1 MTKRI
6 LAAVLALLFALLLFL
21 GTSPSRAIRAAAL
34 LNGCSWDEVICSL
47 LAAALA
53 AYIGLTLVLVDAVQ
67 NQPPA
72 DLIP

>member
-1 MTKRI
+1 MLRVVCI
-6 LAAVLALLFALLLFL
+6 
-21 GTSPSRAIRAAAL
+21 
-34 LNGCSWDEVICSL
+34 VICSL

-72 DLIP
+72 DLLP

>member
-1 MTKRI
+1 MEFWV
-6 LAAVLALLFALLLFL
+6 AVLLFL
-21 GTSPSRAIRAAAL
+21 LAVAGIVLSAVCLRRKKVLCVVCI
-34 LNGCSWDEVICSL
+34 VICSL

-72 DLIP
+72 DLLP

>member
-1 MTKRI
+1 MEFWV
-6 LAAVLALLFALLLFL
+6 AVLLFL
-21 GTSPSRAIRAAAL
+21 LAVAGIVLSAVCLRRKKVLSVVCI
-34 LNGCSWDEVICSL
+34 VICSL